1 MHDAR
6 GFLKKAIILLLMLV
20 AAASV
25 VSAQTQKTI
34 VILGDSLAA
43 GFGVDPDQ
51 AYPSLLQQKITAA
64 GLPFKIIN
72 AGVSGDTTSDGLG
85 RLNWLLK
92 RKIDVL
98 IIELGG
104 NDGLRGLPVATIQSN
119 LQAIVDRAKAKYP
132 YIKIVIAGMRM
143 PANLGQTYVDAYAQV
158 FPEVARKNDAVLV
171 PFLLQDVGG
180 EVSLNQADGIHP
192 TAQGHKIVAE
202 NVWRVLKPVLD
213 TFSQILPVFPTFS
226 HTIPK
231 CQA

>member
-1 MHDAR
+1 
-6 GFLKKAIILLLMLV
+6 MLV
-20 AAASV
+20 AAASI
-25 VSAQTQKTI
+25 VSAQTQKT
-34 VILGDSLAA
+34 VVVLGDSLAA

-72 AGVSGDTTSDGLG
+72 AGVSGDTTADGLG

-98 IIELGG
+98 IVELGG
-104 NDGLRGLPVATIQSN
+104 NDGLRGIPVATIRSN
-119 LQAIVDRAKAKYP
+119 LQAIIDRAKAKYP
-132 YIKIVIAGMRM
+132 KIKIVIAGMKM
-143 PANLGQTYVDAYAQV
+143 PANLGQTYMDAYAQV

-180 EVSLNQADGIHP
+180 EVSLNQSDGIHP

-202 NVWRVLKPVLD
+202 NVWKVLKPVLD
-213 TFSQILPVFPTFS
+213 TFSQIFPLFPAFS
-226 HTIPK
+226 HIIPK